1 VTPVLRST
9 ARYAETYGGVVPEPL
24 DGEPVW
30 ISDEELTALAL
41 AADPDAPVPDDAV
54 PFHSSA
60 DLAFELLPT
69 WYMPAPSLRR
79 DRKRTVVFAG
89 IVFALLV
96 IDVMGLCVTYG
107 FPDPVWK

>member
-1 VTPVLRST
+1 
-9 ARYAETYGGVVPEPL
+9 VPDRDE
-24 DGEPVW
+24 DDQIW

-41 AADPDAPVPDDAV
+41 AADPDAPIPDDAV
-54 PFHSSA
+54 PFTST
-60 DLAFELLPT
+60 DGLAAGLLPT

-79 DRKRTVVFAG
+79 DRKRTIVFAG